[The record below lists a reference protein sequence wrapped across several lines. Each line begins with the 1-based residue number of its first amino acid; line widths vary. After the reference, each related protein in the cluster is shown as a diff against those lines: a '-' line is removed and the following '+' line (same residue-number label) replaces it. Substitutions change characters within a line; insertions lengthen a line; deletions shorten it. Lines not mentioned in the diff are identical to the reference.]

1 MSDLSLRYVARSE
14 IGRVRRNNEDSGY
27 AGSHL
32 LVVADGMGGHEAG
45 ELASAATVGAIVSAT
60 ASSSEADEALRLLAD
75 AVITSGEYI
84 ADVVA
89 RNRELAG
96 MGTTMTSL
104 ALRNDR
110 VAIAHVGDSRAYLL
124 RDGELQ
130 QLTKDHT
137 FVQTLVDAGQIT
149 REEAA
154 VHPRRNLMM
163 RAIDGIH
170 AVEVDLSVRE
180 ARPGDRYLL
189 CSDGLCGVLD
199 DEVIGTLLAA
209 QDLTVAV
216 TGLVDAT
223 MDAGAPDNVT
233 VIVGEVVEGIL
244 HADPVVLGAAA
255 DGDTHKRLPGV
266 EIPAEPSA
274 AQTPS
279 PQTTKTGRVWVRA
292 ALVTST
298 VVIAALGSIIAWLS
312 SQWYVGIYQPTQ
324 VVAVYQGIPV
334 AGLSR
339 IIEVSTLSVST
350 LPSFERSQVEG
361 TISTSSLTEANST
374 IDQLTLRA
382 AACRAAPTTPGC
394 PS

>member
-1 MSDLSLRYVARSE
+1 MPFIPEISASAVAALIGMNPHRMPHEVMYQVLRKNKAVKDHMVRLEQLHNLTSVDAAEGLSALPATIATPRLLLRPPTLDDAQAVFDRWASDSDTARYLTWVPAT
-14 IGRVRRNNEDSGY
+14 D
-27 AGSHL
+27 
-32 LVVADGMGGHEAG
+32 VADD
-45 ELASAATVGAIVSAT
+45 LI
-60 ASSSEADEALRLLAD
+60 
-75 AVITSGEYI
+75 
-84 ADVVA
+84 
-89 RNRELAG
+89 
-96 MGTTMTSL
+96 
-104 ALRNDR
+104 
-110 VAIAHVGDSRAYLL
+110 
-124 RDGELQ
+124 
-130 QLTKDHT
+130 
-137 FVQTLVDAGQIT
+137 
-149 REEAA
+149 EAA
-154 VHPRRNLMM
+154 LQR
-163 RAIDGIH
+163 
-170 AVEVDLSVRE
+170 
-180 ARPGDRYLL
+180 
-189 CSDGLCGVLD
+189 
-199 DEVIGTLLAA
+199 
-209 QDLTVAV
+209 
-216 TGLVDAT
+216 
-223 MDAGAPDNVT
+223 GAPDNVT